1 MRKRERFERS
11 DVPRENPYRPLI
23 GLAVI
28 ALVVMGVAATI
39 LLTWNRAKNDSR
51 LGDIDM
57 TIALN
62 KKIDVDLVQEAGWH
76 RSQDDFVNFLIPRIE
91 SFNQNALLQQV
102 RVLSVNSTA
111 GTAALLELSADT
123 QLVASSQ
130 EPADSGKTLA
140 ELYAK
145 RGFDEF
151 SYQLAQMLN
160 LNFDHVVITTQDLL
174 EAVRNLTSMRRAD
187 LIKELG
193 PIVSQIRSDMD
204 PSELFQFASMVR
216 SISEEDVAK
225 VELPYGDDGKMNTIE
240 LARRFGF
247 LVVDAQ
253 PENEEGEA
261 SSA

>member
-1 MRKRERFERS
+1 M
-11 DVPRENPYRPLI
+11 
-23 GLAVI
+23 
-28 ALVVMGVAATI
+28 
-39 LLTWNRAKNDSR
+39 
-51 LGDIDM
+51 
-57 TIALN
+57 
-62 KKIDVDLVQEAGWH
+62 
-76 RSQDDFVNFLIPRIE
+76 
-91 SFNQNALLQQV
+91 
-102 RVLSVNSTA
+102 
-111 GTAALLELSADT
+111 
-123 QLVASSQ
+123 
-130 EPADSGKTLA
+130 
-140 ELYAK
+140 
-145 RGFDEF
+145 
-151 SYQLAQMLN
+151 
-160 LNFDHVVITTQDLL
+160 VITTQDLL